1 MKIKLIW
8 FFLNLAILIYGLY
21 LRSIAPDGA
30 IVFAYLEYLIT
41 FPLGFFVQFV
51 FPFATII
58 SIPIILITKLF
69 NVSDPMIE
77 DIIVPWFAFVL
88 LGYIQWF
95 ILVPK
100 IKKWWSEKYKI

>member
-1 MKIKLIW
+1 MKVKLIW
-8 FFLNLAILIYGLY
+8 FILNLAILAYGIY

-30 IVFAYLEYLIT
+30 IVFVYLEYLIT
-41 FPLGFFVQFV
+41 FPLGFFAQVV
-51 FPFATII
+51 SPFTTIVA
-58 SIPIILITKLF
+58 IPIILIIKLF

-95 ILVPK
+95 ILIPK
-100 IKKWWSEKYKI
+100 TKKWWKDRKE